1 MTIHLQ
7 EDEFLVP
14 SHQLKNVTVLSA
26 LERALCHAVAVHIS
40 DQLDKRALAYKPLG
54 APQKDDSPT
63 IVQRA
68 SKAVRLELVI
78 PEAIGGGLVVLPK
91 KHDDVFCRERKETR
105 FYIRTTPE
113 KIKTLIK
120 IYIMRDSKGI

>member
-1 MTIHLQ
+1 MKNTDPL
-7 EDEFLVP
+7 DE
-14 SHQLKNVTVLSA
+14 QA
-26 LERALCHAVAVHIS
+26 L
-40 DQLDKRALAYKPLG
+40 LAHKPLG
-54 APQKDDSPT
+54 APQEHDSATP
-63 IVQRA
+63 VQRV
-68 SKAVRLELVI
+68 STAVRFELVI
-78 PEAIGGGLVVLPK
+78 AEAIGGGLVVLPK

>member
-1 MTIHLQ
+1 M
-7 EDEFLVP
+7 
-14 SHQLKNVTVLSA
+14 
-26 LERALCHAVAVHIS
+26 
-40 DQLDKRALAYKPLG
+40 YKPLG
-54 APQKDDSPT
+54 ALEEIESPT
-63 IVQRA
+63 LVERVSEPERI
-68 SKAVRLELVI
+68 EHVI
-78 PEAIGGGLVVLPK
+78 PAMSGDKLVVLPK